1 MVATL
6 VFQADK
12 QFHRSDNTLGVFR
25 YQLWSRTIND
35 SHGCVPACRSIL
47 MLTSRSSHACLK
59 VLQPLS
65 LKKVFPF
72 LVAEKADNYLSS
84 MKISSGKFRGWVSSD
99 LHSEICC
106 DLFSSS
112 FVCVHFIVRSLVT
125 FKCHKWAVR
134 KVPLNLSLPLEM
146 TDAINERN
154 WAKKI
159 SKISGYF
166 AGTNNKTNNQQI
178 QKNNRMS
185 QWRQMLS
192 IRIPKLEISRRNGRM
207 MTRA

>member
-1 MVATL
+1 MSLCCSRKRKLSARNVTAAACKHTFTDFLLPGSIRMVATL

-72 LVAEKADNYLSS
+72 LVAEKAHNCLSS
-84 MKISSGKFRGWVSSD
+84 MTISSGEFEAEYRLIFTLKFVV
-99 LHSEICC
+99 ICFPP
-106 DLFSSS
+106 D
-112 FVCVHFIVRSLVT
+112 V
-125 FKCHKWAVR
+125 
-134 KVPLNLSLPLEM
+134 
-146 TDAINERN
+146 INERN
-154 WAKKI
+154 
-159 SKISGYF
+159 
-166 AGTNNKTNNQQI
+166 
-178 QKNNRMS
+178 
-185 QWRQMLS
+185 
-192 IRIPKLEISRRNGRM
+192 
-207 MTRA
+207 